1 MSRRP
6 TTLFEDAIDVP
17 TWLEADR
24 LTPYAERVR
33 RDRGIARSFAPA
45 SRLQSVRK
53 WWREAAA
60 GDHSSDG
67 ARLVR
72 VRTLVTFVMAGL
84 GIAAGITVA
93 LAAFRYDGS
102 QPVNVVRLLALLVG
116 VQLAFLALTLLL
128 LMGRAIGFKSFQ
140 DLLATITPGGWAAS
154 VFRRLARAS
163 PVAARLFD
171 WHSARASAGRF
182 AKWQILF
189 WSQAAA
195 VAFNVAA
202 LVSAILLVTF
212 TDLAFGWS
220 TTLEANPAAVSRAVQ
235 AIAWPWHTFV
245 PGAVP
250 STALVEQSQFFRLES
265 GSLASGASRALGGW
279 WPFTVLCVV
288 TYGLLPR
295 LALLVLA
302 AARLRAATGALLLDE
317 PRVTALLDRM
327 AAPEIETA
335 AEAHDAAPAG
345 SPTPAASPPRPITGR
360 ANAVIWDDSLA
371 PDAARTY
378 SRERLGFELASIA
391 EAGGGRA
398 MVDDRAALEQAGDG
412 AHPVVVFAPAWEPP
426 LLELLD
432 FLAELRRRLG
442 TAASI
447 VVTPVPEGAREVS
460 TLELETWMRA
470 MGRLADPHLYVETGA
485 A

>member
-171 WHSARASAGRF
+171 WH
-182 AKWQILF
+182 
-189 WSQAAA
+189 
-195 VAFNVAA
+195 
-202 LVSAILLVTF
+202 
-212 TDLAFGWS
+212 
-220 TTLEANPAAVSRAVQ
+220 
-235 AIAWPWHTFV
+235 
-245 PGAVP
+245 
-250 STALVEQSQFFRLES
+250 
-265 GSLASGASRALGGW
+265 
-279 WPFTVLCVV
+279 
-288 TYGLLPR
+288 
-295 LALLVLA
+295 
-302 AARLRAATGALLLDE
+302 
-317 PRVTALLDRM
+317 
-327 AAPEIETA
+327 
-335 AEAHDAAPAG
+335 
-345 SPTPAASPPRPITGR
+345 
-360 ANAVIWDDSLA
+360 
-371 PDAARTY
+371 
-378 SRERLGFELASIA
+378 
-391 EAGGGRA
+391 
-398 MVDDRAALEQAGDG
+398 
-412 AHPVVVFAPAWEPP
+412 
-426 LLELLD
+426 
-432 FLAELRRRLG
+432 
-442 TAASI
+442 
-447 VVTPVPEGAREVS
+447 
-460 TLELETWMRA
+460 
-470 MGRLADPHLYVETGA
+470 
-485 A
+485 